1 MIPVPLVPRWLR
13 YLGVTVVAALIF
25 YGSLVTVP
33 ETVVDDTQPA
43 AFEINH
49 WRHLVAYFT
58 LACSLAYATA
68 DWELPRWHN
77 AALVI
82 ALAAAYGVAMELG
95 QAALPHRTPFLLSDA
110 IVNTIGASGI
120 LVWYWLQPYVEYY
133 RLSELFERLTSPRS

>member
-13 YLGVTVVAALIF
+13 YLGVAVVAAIIF

-33 ETVVDDTQPA
+33 ETVVDDTEPGL
-43 AFEINH
+43 FELNH

-68 DWELPRWHN
+68 EWNLPRWQN

-95 QAALPHRTPFLLSDA
+95 QAALPHRTPFLLSDVV
-110 IVNTIGASGI
+110 VNTIGASAV
-120 LVWYWLQPYVEYY
+120 LVWYAVQPAVRYV
-133 RLSELFERLTSPRS
+133 RVSELFDRKKE